1 MNNFVDLRTNLKLQ
15 CSNILV
21 AICDLLGT
29 LISSDACGKDTSFVD
44 KEKNVVTSLRERIS
58 EQVFPLS
65 SVCKHIKRYNGV
77 ILLGLET
84 RAEQSKMHE
93 LKLSAWS
100 CCS

>member
-21 AICDLLGT
+21 AIYDLLGT
-29 LISSDACGKDTSFVD
+29 LISLDTCGKDTSTVG

-65 SVCKHIKRYNGV
+65 SVFKHIKGYNGV
-77 ILLGLET
+77 ILLGVRT
-84 RAEQSKMHE
+84 CAERCKMHE